1 MISVI
6 IPVYNAEKWLPQCL
20 NSVLGQDYKA
30 IEVILVNDASTDKSL
45 DVCKRYAGKD
55 NRIVIINKL
64 QNEGLELARQSGYK
78 SAKGEYVMHI
88 DADDWLD
95 HSQVIS
101 TMYRNV
107 EDTGADYVEVGMQ
120 RVLDRH
126 KWISKKCVASTPQ
139 LIEQPDLFDKYYL
152 SFFGVNILSVNM
164 WGKLYRKSVLDKA
177 DIKPVG
183 VFMGE
188 DLAYNIQL
196 LPHLKRIYILNEIG
210 YNYRMGGGTGQ
221 YNPHLLPDLKRLYLL
236 KEELIEKY
244 QYYKAHDWIRF
255 ELKNVLKTDICQRI
269 VYGIDNDKE
278 AAINAILTEIND
290 PIYAKLSEV
299 DKSSAFWNE
308 PFVKGLMAK
317 DGEAMYEICH
327 RQVVKDLPKRL
338 LKRIGGRLL
347 NLI

>member
-1 MISVI
+1 MISVV
-6 IPVYNAEKWLPQCL
+6 IPVYNTAKWLPQCL
-20 NSVLGQDYKA
+20 DSVLGQDYRD
-30 IEVILVNDASTDKSL
+30 IEVILVNDASTDNSL
-45 DVCKRYAGKD
+45 DVCIWYAGKD
-55 NRIVIINKL
+55 NRIIIINKL
-64 QNEGLELARQSGYK
+64 QNEGPELARQLGYK
-78 SAKGEYVMHI
+78 NANGEYVMYI

-101 TMYRNV
+101 MMYRNA
-107 EDTGADYVEVGMQ
+107 EDTMADYVEIGMQ

-126 KWISKKCVASTPQ
+126 KWILRKCVASTP
-139 LIEQPDLFDKYYL
+139 LFIKQPDLFDKYYL

-164 WGKLYRKSVLDKA
+164 CGKLYRKSVLDKA
-177 DIKPVG
+177 DIKAVG

-196 LPHLKRIYILNEIG
+196 FPHLERIYILNEIG
-210 YNYRMGGGTGQ
+210 YNYRMGGVTGR

-236 KEELIEKY
+236 KEDLIDKY
-244 QYYKAHDWIRF
+244 QYHKAHDWIRF

-299 DKSSAFWNE
+299 DKSSAFWNDSL
-308 PFVKGLMAK
+308 VKGFMDK
-317 DGEAMYEICH
+317 DGAVMYEICR
-327 RQVVKDLPKRL
+327 RQVVRDLPKRL
-338 LKRIGGRLL
+338 LKRIGGGLL

>member
-1 MISVI
+1 MVSVI
-6 IPVYNAEKWLPQCL
+6 IPIYNVEKWLPQCIE
-20 NSVLGQDYKA
+20 SVLPQDYKD
-30 IEVILVNDASTDKSL
+30 IELILVNDASTDKSL
-45 DVCKRYAGKD
+45 DVCKWYAGKD
-55 NRIVIINKL
+55 NRIIIINKL

-101 TMYRNV
+101 TMYHKA
-107 EDTGADYVEVGMQ
+107 ETTGADYVEIGMQ

-126 KWISKKCVASTPQ
+126 KWILKKCVASTP
-139 LIEQPDLFDKYYL
+139 LFIEQPDLFDKYYL
-152 SFFGVNILSVNM
+152 SFFGVNILSVNT

-196 LPHLKRIYILNEIG
+196 FPHLERIYILNEIG
-210 YNYRMGGGTGQ
+210 YNYRMGGVTGR

-236 KEELIEKY
+236 KEELIDKY

-269 VYGIDNDKE
+269 AYGIDNDKE
-278 AAINAILTEIND
+278 TAISAILTEIND

-317 DGEAMYEICH
+317 DGAAIYEICR
-327 RQVVKDLPKRL
+327 RQIVRDLPKRL
-338 LKRIGGRLL
+338 LKSMGFKLL

>member
-1 MISVI
+1 M
-6 IPVYNAEKWLPQCL
+6 AKWLPQCL
-20 NSVLGQDYKA
+20 DSVLGQDYKS
-30 IEVILVNDASTDKSL
+30 IEVILVNDASTDNSL

-55 NRIVIINKL
+55 NRIIIINKL
-64 QNEGLELARQSGYK
+64 QNEGLELARKSGYK

-101 TMYRNV
+101 TMYRNA
-107 EDTGADYVEVGMQ
+107 EDTGADYVEIGMQ

-126 KWISKKCVASTPQ
+126 KWIVKKCVASTPL
-139 LIEQPDLFDKYYL
+139 LIEQPDLFNKYYL
-152 SFFGVNILSVNM
+152 SFFGVNILSVNI
-164 WGKLYRKSVLDKA
+164 WGKLYRKSILDKA
-177 DIKPVG
+177 DIKLIG
-183 VFMGE
+183 LYMSD
-188 DLAYNIQL
+188 DLSYNMQL
-196 LPHLKRIYILNEIG
+196 FPYLNKICILNEVG
-210 YNYRMGGGTGQ
+210 YNYRYGGMTSK
-221 YNPHLLPDLKRLYLL
+221 YNPLFFPDAKKLYLL
-236 KEELIEKY
+236 KEELIDKY

-255 ELKNVLKTDICQRI
+255 ELKNVLKTEICQRI
-269 VYGIDNDKE
+269 AYGIDNDKE

-299 DKSSAFWNE
+299 DKSSVFWNE

-338 LKRIGGRLL
+338 LKRMGGGLL

>member
-20 NSVLGQDYKA
+20 NSVLVQDYKA
-30 IEVILVNDASTDKSL
+30 IEVILVNDASTDNSL
-45 DVCKRYAGKD
+45 DVCKRYAGED
-55 NRIVIINKL
+55 NRIIIINKL

-101 TMYRNV
+101 AMCRKA
-107 EDTGADYVEVGMQ
+107 EDTGADYVEIGMQ
-120 RVLDRH
+120 RVLDRY
-126 KWISKKCVASTPQ
+126 KWIVKKYVSSVSA
-139 LIEQPDLFDKYYL
+139 LIEQPELFDKYYL
-152 SFFGVNILSVNM
+152 SFFGVNILSVNI
-164 WGKLYRKSVLDKA
+164 WGKLYRKSTLDKA
-177 DIKPVG
+177 DISPIG

-196 LPHLKRIYILNEIG
+196 FPHLERIYILNEIG
-210 YNYRMGGGTGQ
+210 YNYRMGGVTGR

-236 KEELIEKY
+236 KEELIDKY

-255 ELKNVLKTDICQRI
+255 ELKNVLNTDICQRI
-269 VYGIDNDKE
+269 AYGIDSDKE
-278 AAINAILTEIND
+278 AAINAIMNEIND

-299 DKSSAFWNE
+299 DKSSAFWNN

-317 DGEAMYEICH
+317 DGATMYEICR
-327 RQVVKDLPKRL
+327 RQVVRDLPRRL
-338 LKRIGGRLL
+338 LERMGFKLL